1 MASQMLK
8 DCGTNLWFCL
18 LALGFEPERQLRLF
32 ARDSKHI
39 KLGADMFDK
48 ANKYAFLIVVQFLLQ
63 TLDPPRFQKAFKFCW
78 PPNNAK
84 QDAEFRKETRAWLQ
98 EIMVESGFVG
108 PKVLASSLVSPGGP
122 KFIGLMVHL
131 VKHVMRRE
139 MKTYTKDES
148 WVVDVV
154 FKPTSSRHMALRRCR
169 VAQKKFLE
177 QVAHHGRFF
186 LDVQKKVQSHADTM
200 RDLRAESQ
208 KYDELLEQN
217 GGKSVRE
224 DFADKAQMV
233 ARLWATVDGMLA
245 MTEAER
251 EVLECVLGGEVDR
264 YALAGRPLR
273 VSRGLL
279 ERPSRRLSSGNADEA
294 AQLNL
299 LRLLEL
305 MNHCLR
311 LLREEPCGGSS
322 SPQLSLPQLQQI
334 QRQMA
339 RQLQNSKLLRVKIS
353 QEEIPKMRGA
363 IGELEAAL
371 DSKWAGVLTGKSLV
385 SLLDGDPV
393 LALLS
398 PTARLPF
405 EAARDQS
412 DASCVFSKFPAKLPD
427 GCAES
432 SGRQVSGDLW
442 QLKSARRPAAEDQ
455 GAFGLADST
464 GLDSSLDRLVDGK
477 TPPGRPQFA
486 DIVSASGPTRDG
498 EAGSDPG
505 AMRGCFRRDPFA
517 SIEQRPRTPET
528 LIVDMESSRRQAL
541 REDDG
546 DSDGGVLPWRTPS
559 SGQRQLFWGSFLQ
572 QETLPSYDSLLS
584 LDDTAEEEE
593 PFPCPNAADET
604 PAEACRDGS
613 PERPRPA
620 RDLLVAPALFPSPL
634 ISFSP

>member
-18 LALGFEPERQLRLF
+18 LALGFEPERQLQLF
-32 ARDSKHI
+32 ARDSKYI

-78 PPNNAK
+78 PPYNAK
-84 QDAEFRKETRAWLQ
+84 QDAEFRKETLAWLQ

-108 PKVLASSLVSPGGP
+108 PKVLASWLVSPGGP

-148 WVVDVV
+148 RVADVV
-154 FKPTSSRHMALRRCR
+154 FEPTSSRHMALRRCR
-169 VAQKKFLE
+169 VARKKFLE

-186 LDVQKKVQSHADTM
+186 LDLQKKVQSQADTM
-200 RDLRAESQ
+200 RDLRAQSQ
-208 KYDELLEQN
+208 KQN
-217 GGKSVRE
+217 GGESVRE

-251 EVLECVLGGEVDR
+251 EVLESVLGGEVDR

-279 ERPSRRLSSGNADEA
+279 ERPSRRLSSGTADEA

-305 MNHCLR
+305 MNHRLH

-322 SPQLSLPQLQQI
+322 SSPPLSLPRLQQI

-363 IGELEAAL
+363 VGELEAAL
-371 DSKWAGVLTGKSLV
+371 DSKWAGVLKGKSLV

-432 SGRQVSGDLW
+432 SGRQVSGDLS
-442 QLKSARRPAAEDQ
+442 QLKSAPRPAAEDQ

-477 TPPGRPQFA
+477 TPAGRPQFA
-486 DIVSASGPTRDG
+486 DTVSASSPTRDG

-517 SIEQRPRTPET
+517 SREQRPRTPET
-528 LIVDMESSRRQAL
+528 LIVDTESSRRQAL

-546 DSDGGVLPWRTPS
+546 DSDGGVLPWHTTS

-584 LDDTAEEEE
+584 LDDDAEEEE
-593 PFPCPNAADET
+593 PCPNAADET

-620 RDLLVAPALFPSPL
+620 HDVLVAPALLPSPL